1 MYKRVSGWGNT
12 PSSYTEFVSLS
23 PDNSRVP
30 SVTRRGFVPRGLGQ
44 SYGDSANNS
53 GGGAI
58 NTQLLKFISVD
69 RDKALATVGSGV
81 TINELESECL
91 VHGLFPIVVPGTG
104 RVTIGGAIASD
115 IHGKSH
121 HKVGSISNHLIEFK
135 LLTSDGKI
143 EVLKPIG
150 ESSKLFWATV
160 GGMGLTGIIVEATI
174 SLLKVETAFVKVK
187 EQRVKNLSD
196 LLKTLLEF
204 NSIYS
209 YTVAWV
215 DLSGKFMGRGIVSGA
230 NHAELDL
237 MKNPESISA
246 LKPLPLREYKI
257 HYPFS
262 FSIINRTTIR
272 IFNSMWY
279 HKPLGRVFQHV
290 QKYMHPLDSI
300 SNWNRIYGKKGF
312 IQYQFVIP
320 LEKADILDAVLSK
333 LRSARCNSFLTVLKS
348 FGDDSEAL
356 LGFPTR
362 GLTLAIDLPLNNR
375 NLSNVLRDLDQLILN
390 AGGRIYLTKDSR
402 MSKTHLFAMYPHLE
416 EWKKIKQEV
425 DPENLW
431 QSDQGRRL
439 GLC

>member
-1 MYKRVSGWGNT
+1 MYKRISGWGNA
-12 PSSYTEFVSLS
+12 PFSYTEFVSLS
-23 PDNSRVP
+23 PDDSRVP
-30 SVTRRGFVPRGLGQ
+30 NLTTRGLVPRGQGQ

-58 NTQLLKFISVD
+58 DTRRLNFITID
-69 RDKALATVGSGV
+69 RDKALAIVGSGV
-81 TINELESECL
+81 TITELESECL
-91 VHGLFPIVVPGTG
+91 VHGLFPFVVPGTG

-143 EVLKPIG
+143 KVLKPAG

-187 EQRVKNLSD
+187 EQRVKNLND
-196 LLKTLLEF
+196 LLQTLSEF
-204 NSIYS
+204 NSIYN
-209 YTVAWV
+209 YTVAWI
-215 DLSGKFMGRGIVSGA
+215 DLSGKFIGRGIVSGA
-230 NHAELDL
+230 NHADL
-237 MKNPESISA
+237 HLMDNLEAVKA
-246 LKPLPLREYKI
+246 LKPLPLRKYKI
-257 HYPFS
+257 SYPFS
-262 FSIINRTTIR
+262 FSIINKTTIR
-272 IFNSMWY
+272 VFNSMWY

-290 QKYMHPLDSI
+290 QKYMHPLDGI
-300 SNWNRIYGKKGF
+300 SNWNLIYGKKGF

-320 LEKADILDAVLSK
+320 FEKVEILNAVLSK
-333 LRSARCNSFLTVLKS
+333 LGSARCNSFLTVLKS
-348 FGDDSEAL
+348 FSDGSAAP
-356 LGFPTR
+356 LGFPAR
-362 GLTLAIDLPLNNR
+362 GWTLAVDLPLNNP
-375 NLSNVLRDLDQLILN
+375 NLSHVLRDLDQLILN
-390 AGGRIYLTKDSR
+390 GGGRIYLTKDSR
-402 MSKTHLFAMYPHLE
+402 MSKTHLSTMYPALE
-416 EWKKIKQEV
+416 DWKKIKHEI